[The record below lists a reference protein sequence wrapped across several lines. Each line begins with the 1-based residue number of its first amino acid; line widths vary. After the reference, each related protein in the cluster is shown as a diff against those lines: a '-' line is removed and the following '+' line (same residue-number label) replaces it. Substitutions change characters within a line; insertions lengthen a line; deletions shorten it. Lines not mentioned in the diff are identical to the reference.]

1 MIERDNRDI
10 QFTHL
15 AMENVRL
22 TNENAS
28 LKDYVSFLENELKS
42 IESEHAEELAL
53 KDEFIADQAAT
64 ISNLHKEKED
74 AVEDA
79 ADARKELCEARAVI
93 LSLQGQI
100 IEANADNG
108 NLEKDNADKQRLA
121 ELATKAKMDFK
132 DIVNLLQMRIFN
144 TNSDRT
150 RYLNGAIDLNDPLVG
165 EMGFEAIINEVLRQT
180 DEIIGQE
187 GDNTDKENKDCPK
200 HQRRG
205 KSKKSQVGI
214 SKKHHVFTKEILQQ
228 LSHRYNSQQ
237 LTR

>member
-42 IESEHAEELAL
+42 IENEHAEELAL

-64 ISNLHKEKED
+64 ISNLRKEKED
-74 AVEDA
+74 AVENA
-79 ADARKELCEARAVI
+79 ADARKELGEARVVI

-108 NLEKDNADKQRLA
+108 NLEKDNADKQRMA

-132 DIVNLLQMRIFN
+132 DIVNLLQNRIFN

-187 GDNTDKENKDCPK
+187 GDNADKENKDRPK
-200 HQRRG
+200 HQKRG

-214 SKKHHVFTKEILQQ
+214 SKKHHVFTKEVLQRLGMDTSNLPQ
-228 LSHRYNSQQ
+228 N
-237 LTR
+237 

>member
-42 IESEHAEELAL
+42 IENEHAEELAL

-64 ISNLHKEKED
+64 ISNLRKEKED

-79 ADARKELCEARAVI
+79 TDARKELCEARAVI

-108 NLEKDNADKQRLA
+108 NLEKD
-121 ELATKAKMDFK
+121 
-132 DIVNLLQMRIFN
+132 
-144 TNSDRT
+144 
-150 RYLNGAIDLNDPLVG
+150 
-165 EMGFEAIINEVLRQT
+165 
-180 DEIIGQE
+180 
-187 GDNTDKENKDCPK
+187 
-200 HQRRG
+200 
-205 KSKKSQVGI
+205 
-214 SKKHHVFTKEILQQ
+214 
-228 LSHRYNSQQ
+228 
-237 LTR
+237 

>member
-42 IESEHAEELAL
+42 IENEHAEELAL

-64 ISNLHKEKED
+64 ISNLRKEKED

-79 ADARKELCEARAVI
+79 ADARKELGEARAVI

-132 DIVNLLQMRIFN
+132 DDQIPER
-144 TNSDRT
+144 
-150 RYLNGAIDLNDPLVG
+150 
-165 EMGFEAIINEVLRQT
+165 
-180 DEIIGQE
+180 
-187 GDNTDKENKDCPK
+187 C
-200 HQRRG
+200 H
-205 KSKKSQVGI
+205 
-214 SKKHHVFTKEILQQ
+214 
-228 LSHRYNSQQ
+228 
-237 LTR
+237 